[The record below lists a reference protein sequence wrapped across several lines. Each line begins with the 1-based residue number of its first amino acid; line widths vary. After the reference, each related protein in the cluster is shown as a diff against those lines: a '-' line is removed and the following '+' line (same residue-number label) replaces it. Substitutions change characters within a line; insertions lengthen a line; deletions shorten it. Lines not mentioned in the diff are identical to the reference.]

1 MFINKD
7 TKKTFIIAEVGN
19 NHEGNISVAKKL
31 INLASKAGVDAIK
44 FQTFI
49 TEKFINKD
57 NKKRFNQLKRFELS
71 FKQFK
76 ILKDLANK
84 KKLKFVSTPLDL
96 KSANFLIKNSDII
109 KVASSDNNFFPLLD
123 IILKSKKKVIIST
136 GMTSIKNILNLI
148 SYISKKIGTKKM
160 IERIS
165 LLHCVTSYPVEDKY
179 VNLNSIA
186 FLKEKTNLTIGYSDH
201 SLGFEACMGA
211 VVLGAQIVEKHFTID
226 KNFSDFRDHKLS
238 ADFYE
243 MKKIV
248 DSIRKIELQLGK
260 FNKTV
265 LPVEKKIIK
274 DVRRGVYAKSDLLK
288 GEQISLNNV
297 EFYRVSED
305 KDFLNLKDIVG
316 KEINKKIK
324 KNKIIKK
331 NDII

>member
-165 LLHCVTSYPVEDKY
+165 LLHCV
-179 VNLNSIA
+179 
-186 FLKEKTNLTIGYSDH
+186 
-201 SLGFEACMGA
+201 
-211 VVLGAQIVEKHFTID
+211 
-226 KNFSDFRDHKLS
+226 
-238 ADFYE
+238 
-243 MKKIV
+243 
-248 DSIRKIELQLGK
+248 
-260 FNKTV
+260 
-265 LPVEKKIIK
+265 
-274 DVRRGVYAKSDLLK
+274 
-288 GEQISLNNV
+288 
-297 EFYRVSED
+297 
-305 KDFLNLKDIVG
+305 
-316 KEINKKIK
+316 
-324 KNKIIKK
+324 
-331 NDII
+331 